1 MMTFPIF
8 VAVVLT
14 TIAIVV
20 WFRNVLWVMKRKK
33 HLCGMVVKQMILW
46 ISASE
51 NKSMI
56 LNTDIRNQRKLVG
69 WVVWS
74 VWFMWIVRRKTIK
87 EMRNEF
93 SNLCIVDNDGGG
105 DMHRRE
111 KVTTNQVGIFRR
123 VKKEIKWFQKEW
135 RWLWVWRFALMVGYD
150 HLTIVLVEAF
160 ILGIIFRIMKKDED
174 LLS

>member
-8 VAVVLT
+8 VAVILT

-20 WFRNVLWVMKRKK
+20 WFRNVSWVMKRKNQ
-33 HLCGMVVKQMILW
+33 LCGMVVKPMKLW
-46 ISASE
+46 MSASE

-74 VWFMWIVRRKTIK
+74 VSCIVRRKTIK

-135 RWLWVWRFALMVGYD
+135 RWLRIWRFALMVGID
-150 HLTIVLVEAF
+150 HLIIIMASTL
-160 ILGIIFRIMKKDED
+160 ILGTILWIMKKDEEN
-174 LLS
+174 LS